1 MVFNMGKHNLNN
13 IIFHES
19 EIGISSTIL
28 NLRRCGGVCYG
39 HEPFF
44 LGKRSGSQ

>member
-1 MVFNMGKHNLNN
+1 MVFNMGGHNLNLKN
-13 IIFHES
+13 SHEN
-19 EIGISSTIL
+19 ENGISSTIL
-28 NLRRCGGVCYG
+28 NLRRCGRVCYG